1 MRHSGVDAPSDPPA
15 GDVRI
20 ALLPMFERFIPVAD
34 VVELGAREGWA
45 AFVAAV
51 RDGDR
56 TSLPTRDT
64 AT

>member
-1 MRHSGVDAPSDPPA
+1 MKQEPPA
-15 GDVRI
+15 PPPGDVRI
-20 ALLPMFERFIPVAD
+20 VLLPMFEPFIPVPV

-56 TSLPTRDT
+56 TNPLT
-64 AT
+64 